1 MSGGAIHAKIRSP
14 RRRGMT
20 LVELLVVIAIIA
32 ILMALL
38 LPAVQSVR
46 ETARRTQCA
55 NNVKQLTTAAL
66 GHVQAQGFFPSGG
79 WGWWWVGDADRG
91 FGWTQPGGWLYSSL
105 PYLEQT
111 AVWNLPADGNPN
123 AITETQ
129 RQGAVQMVRT
139 PLPTINC
146 PSRRSAKRFP
156 KPVDG
161 TYIARN
167 AGRNPDSDNTVARSC
182 YAVNG
187 GHTGNAGLIDW
198 GGPPDGVN
206 LAEPRPADGSNNHTW
221 PDRRSGALAELSG
234 LVYGCSEIKPDDVS
248 DGCSNTYLVGER
260 YIDGNHYETGQTG
273 SDNETWV
280 SGTNNDMIRTGG
292 WAPKQDVPGW
302 NNGAALIFGGPHA
315 VSFSMGFA
323 DGAVRWIRYDI
334 DPAVHRSLS
343 HRSDGAVIPGNAFR

>member
-1 MSGGAIHAKIRSP
+1 MQVMRSAGVSRVRP
-14 RRRGMT
+14 GMT

-32 ILMALL
+32 LLMALL
-38 LPAVQSVR
+38 LPAVQAVR
-46 ETARRTQCA
+46 ETARRTRCS
-55 NNVKQLTTAAL
+55 NNVKQLSLAGV
-66 GHVQAQGFFPSGG
+66 GHLEAQGFFPSGG
-79 WGWWWVGDADRG
+79 WGWWWVGDADLG
-91 FGWTQPGGWLYSSL
+91 FGSRQPGGWIYSSL
-105 PYLEQT
+105 PYLEQLP
-111 AVWNLPADGNPN
+111 VFNLPGDGNGN
-123 AITETQ
+123 SITEPQ
-129 RQGAVQMVRT
+129 RQGAMQMVRT

-146 PSRRSAKRFP
+146 ASRRKAKRYP

-167 AGRNPDSDNTVARSC
+167 SAPNSSADNTVARSC
-182 YAVNG
+182 YAANG

-206 LAEPRPADGSNNHTW
+206 LAEPRPADGTNNHNW
-221 PDRRSGALAELSG
+221 PDLRPGAPAELSG
-234 LVYGCSEIKPDDVS
+234 LAYACSQIRPDDVS

-260 YIDGNHYETGQTG
+260 YIDGNHYETGATG

-292 WAPKQDVPGW
+292 WAPKQDVAGW
-302 NNGAALIFGGPHA
+302 NNGGALIFGGPHA

-334 DPAVHRSLS
+334 DPAIHRSLS
-343 HRSDGAVIPGNAFR
+343 HRSDGAVIPGNVFR